1 MCATYT
7 RSAAS
12 YKSGSKGFKFNSK
25 IYSHLTVKEALIRTQ
40 HDKCFLCESKITH
53 ISFGDVEHFRPKA
66 GYRQS
71 ASDSLHRPG
80 YYWLAYDWKNLFLA
94 CQLCNQLFKRNLFPL
109 SEPSARAMSH
119 HDRLDQENALFID
132 PSRDDPEQYIS
143 FRDNIPYPIGN
154 NAKGEATISGLGLKR
169 EKLNERRL
177 EVYRRLQSLY
187 FVAHMNPPIPESGRA
202 MKLLAEAM
210 QDSAEYAGMTR
221 AAIAAEFRLI
231 S

>member
-1 MCATYT
+1 
-7 RSAAS
+7 
-12 YKSGSKGFKFNSK
+12 
-25 IYSHLTVKEALIRTQ
+25 
-40 HDKCFLCESKITH
+40 
-53 ISFGDVEHFRPKA
+53 
-66 GYRQS
+66 
-71 ASDSLHRPG
+71 
-80 YYWLAYDWKNLFLA
+80 
-94 CQLCNQLFKRNLFPL
+94 
-109 SEPSARAMSH
+109 MSH

-154 NAKGEATISGLGLKR
+154 NAKGEATINGLGLKR